1 MPAFESAGEIAE
13 LLYAAEQNA
22 QPIERLTD
30 RYQDLDPAY
39 AYAIQES
46 YVGIRCRAGAKVVGH
61 KIGCTSQPLQEL
73 FGIDT
78 PDFGHLL
85 DEMQRDDCAEIDLS
99 RLIEP
104 MVEPEVAIRLGRDL
118 HGPGI
123 TSADVLA
130 ATDTVLP
137 ALEIIDS
144 RIRGWNI
151 RFADTVAD
159 NGSSSLFVLGKE
171 QKLEDGMD
179 LAAEFVSFRRN
190 GIEIDSDYAS
200 AVLGHPLN
208 AIAWL
213 ANSIGEFGGQLKE
226 GEVVLSGSITKA
238 ARVQRDDAYEA
249 NFSTLGAVSCRFYS
263 ELLGEGHA

>member
-1 MPAFESAGEIAE
+1 MLKFELAREIAKR
-13 LLYAAEQNA
+13 LYDAEQNA
-22 QPIERLTD
+22 RPIERLTD
-30 RYQDLDPAY
+30 QYQDLDPAY
-39 AYAIQES
+39 AYAIQEN
-46 YVGIRCRAGAKVVGH
+46 YVEIRCMSGAKVVGH

-85 DEMQRDDCAEIDLS
+85 DEMQREDGAEIDLS
-99 RLIEP
+99 RLIQP
-104 MVEPEVAIRLGRDL
+104 MVEPEVAIRLGRNL
-118 HGPGI
+118 QGPGI

-130 ATDTVLP
+130 ATDTVFP

-151 RFADTVAD
+151 GFADTVAD
-159 NGSSSLFVLGKE
+159 NGSSSLFVLGNE
-171 QKLEDGMD
+171 TKLDDGID

-190 GIEIDSDYAS
+190 GEEIDSDYAK

-208 AIAWL
+208 SIAWL
-213 ANSIGEFGGQLKE
+213 ANSIGEFGGELKA
-226 GEVVLSGSITKA
+226 GEIVLSGSITKA

-249 NFSTLGAVSCRFYS
+249 KFSTLGTVSCRFYS
-263 ELLGEGHA
+263 EPRGESHV